1 MIRYTK
7 FIWQFRRA
15 HITFKC
21 DIFLLFLWIRVRCTA
36 SIHNYYCIDTCEKG
50 QMKSQTFP
58 TFNFTD
64 ETMMIMIHFGWK
76 KKIIIRKYGIFLIL
90 GTWESFPFTCSGF
103 FDQKRFLGK
112 LIYPRSSTAYSI
124 CFKYGPLALIHECET
139 NNY

>member
-1 MIRYTK
+1 MTISTSAYH
-7 FIWQFRRA
+7 FQMWYFS
-15 HITFKC
+15 TFSL
-21 DIFLLFLWIRVRCTA
+21 DSGTLHRIHSQLLLYWYVWNI
-36 SIHNYYCIDTCEKG
+36 KG
-50 QMKSQTFP
+50 QMESQPFP

>member
-1 MIRYTK
+1 MTISTSAYHFQK
-7 FIWQFRRA
+7 WYFS
-15 HITFKC
+15 TFSL
-21 DIFLLFLWIRVRCTA
+21 DSGTLHRIHSQLLLYWYVWNI
-36 SIHNYYCIDTCEKG
+36 KG

-90 GTWESFPFTCSGF
+90 GTWEFFSFTCSGF